1 MRPGE
6 DNKDNPDCGTMC
18 LDWMTNKRDAI
29 NRDIVDCDQMCLA
42 KLPAGELQKTSC
54 CNKDNRDPG

>member
-1 MRPGE
+1 
-6 DNKDNPDCGTMC
+6 MC

-42 KLPAGELQKTSC
+42 KLPAGELQK
-54 CNKDNRDPG
+54 NKLLQ